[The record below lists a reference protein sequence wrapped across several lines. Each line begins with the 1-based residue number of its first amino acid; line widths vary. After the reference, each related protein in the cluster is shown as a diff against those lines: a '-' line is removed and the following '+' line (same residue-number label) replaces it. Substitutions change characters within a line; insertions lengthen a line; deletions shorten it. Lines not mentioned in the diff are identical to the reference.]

1 MLAPLGRAVL
11 LSQAAR
17 ARRAAEPTAGARGA
31 GTAGSG
37 TAAAAE
43 PSKALLDEAGEVVS
57 RAYHVCPNFE
67 VLVEALLRGG
77 LDALRER

>member
-1 MLAPLGRAVL
+1 VL

-17 ARRAAEPTAGARGA
+17 ARRAAEAAEPTTGARGA

-37 TAAAAE
+37 TAAAE
-43 PSKALLDEAGEVVS
+43 PIKALLDEAGEVVS